1 MKKVSEAAPNTVIL
15 DYLLPDGDGVS
26 LAVDLLK
33 QNPAMRA
40 VVMSG
45 AELEQEDILLC
56 QRYDIPVLIKPF
68 VAAELLAALEASSL
82 KGEQRKSASS

>member
-1 MKKVSEAAPNTVIL
+1 M
-15 DYLLPDGDGVS
+15 S
-26 LAVDLLK
+26 LAVELLK

-45 AELEQEDILLC
+45 ATLEQEDVLLC

-82 KGEQRKSASS
+82 EGAQHKSASS